1 MVDNFELKLF
11 FLRLLRNQFYM
22 KYCLTLLLTF
32 FGFNLHAQVYSA
44 MGSRSSG
51 VANASLLLTDNVYA
65 PFTNQAG
72 LASFNKF
79 AACAFT
85 HNKFL
90 IKELATHGAAVIVP
104 GGKNGAFSGSILY
117 HGYSYFNQTK
127 AAIGYGKK
135 LSDVISAGIQ
145 IDYISTS
152 IAEDY
157 GSKSAFTF
165 ELGFIAKI
173 TQSLTAGA
181 HIFNP
186 IRAKLA
192 EYNDEKIP
200 SIARLAL
207 SYKFND
213 KCTLLAQSD
222 KDFDKDFSF
231 KSGIEYQVAKPLCL
245 RAGINSKPT
254 LLAFGLGINLGDFV
268 IDIAT
273 DYHQVL
279 GYSPTVGIC
288 YKVK

>member
-1 MVDNFELKLF
+1 MLF
-11 FLRLLRNQFYM
+11 SLRLLRNQFYM
-22 KYCLTLLLTF
+22 KYCLTLLLYF
-32 FGFNLHAQVYSA
+32 FCFNLHAQLYSV

-51 VANASLLLTDNVYA
+51 VANASLLLTNNVYA

-72 LASFNKF
+72 LASFDKF

-90 IKELATHGAAVIVP
+90 VKELATHGVAVIVP
-104 GGKNGAFSGSILY
+104 GGNNGAFSGSLLY
-117 HGYSYFNQTK
+117 HGYNNFNQTK

-152 IAEDY
+152 IAENY
-157 GSKSAFTF
+157 GNKSAITF
-165 ELGFIAKI
+165 ELGFIAKV
-173 TQSLTAGA
+173 TQNLNAGA

-186 IRAKLA
+186 IRAELA
-192 EYNDEKIP
+192 PYNDEKIP
-200 SIARLAL
+200 AVARLAL

-222 KDFDKDFSF
+222 KDFDHDFSF
-231 KSGIEYQVAKPLCL
+231 KSGIEYQIAKTFCL